1 LQSPSIKSVLSKL
14 ITLTGER
21 ETHSLEI
28 SLAQTLFDLVAPG
41 AVVIYRALNI
51 EQHIFSATL
60 IDGAPF
66 QEIIPRPLLYAL
78 EKCIKSGDV
87 CQYEEKDKAL
97 VMLYPLKSSKNE
109 PVAVV
114 AIESPEHESQLRE
127 VTGMLLQIYQ
137 NFMELMNDNERDTL
151 TGLLNRKTFERKIG
165 KVITR
170 IQHLSNR
177 EEDHVEHKQF
187 FAIFDIDHFKNV
199 NDQYGHLVGD
209 EVLLRFSQLM
219 TLNLRDKDMLFRFGG
234 EEFVGVFE
242 CRNVDEMR
250 MVLERFRGKI
260 EVFPFPQVGQVTIST
275 GFTEISG
282 FDVSSQIIDRADVA
296 LYYAKNHG
304 RNQVSNYE
312 ELVETGLLQENK
324 IEGDIELF

>member
-1 LQSPSIKSVLSKL
+1 LQTPSIKSLLSRL
-14 ITLTGER
+14 ITLTGQR
-21 ETHSLEI
+21 ESNSLEL
-28 SLAQTLFDLVAPG
+28 SLAKTLFDLAAPS
-41 AVVIYRALNI
+41 AIVIYRTLNI
-51 EQHIFSATL
+51 EQHLFSATL

-66 QEIIPRPLLYAL
+66 QQIIPKPLLQAL
-78 EKCIKSGDV
+78 EKCIKSGNV
-87 CQYEEKDKAL
+87 CQYAEQDKAL

-114 AIESPEHESQLRE
+114 AIESREHESEFRE

-137 NFMELMNDNERDTL
+137 NFMELMSDNERDTL

-177 EEDHVEHKQF
+177 EGDHEEHKQF
-187 FAIFDIDHFKNV
+187 FAIFDIDHFKQV

-219 TLNLRDKDMLFRFGG
+219 TQSLRDKDMLFRFGG

-242 CRNVDEMR
+242 CHNLDEMHT
-250 MVLERFRGKI
+250 VLDRFRTKI
-260 EVFPFPQVGQVTIST
+260 EVFPFPQVGRVTISS

-304 RNQVSNYE
+304 RNQVCNYE
-312 ELVETGLLQENK
+312 ALVAVGLLQENK
-324 IEGDIELF
+324 LEGDIELF